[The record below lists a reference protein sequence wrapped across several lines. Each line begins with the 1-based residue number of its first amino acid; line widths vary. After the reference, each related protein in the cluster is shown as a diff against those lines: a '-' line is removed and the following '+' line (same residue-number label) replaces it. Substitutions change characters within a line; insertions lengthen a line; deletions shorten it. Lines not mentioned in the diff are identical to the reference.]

1 MDDWCDEIVIRFAV
15 QALIGAVGVDVL
27 SSWVP
32 TVLSGATAGDEEGE
46 PHHHESGDGEDAM
59 QTGEEDDAEM
69 MLGNEEN
76 GEGEQSSAR
85 DRPFSLVAAFRQYQ
99 DDESIRAL
107 FPPVGAADRESY
119 TKRAVQLLSQLC
131 LVELSVLGAF
141 SQLYAAWKYGIDSGG
156 GGVVAEDSAAAAQ
169 VADGAAGAEDGME
182 APAEDVAAPSDD
194 ATGEAADKT
203 ESGEGNIVAP
213 TAGELSRRIFV
224 RHLSFYDDK
233 SIRGDHR

>member
-1 MDDWCDEIVIRFAV
+1 VDDWCDEIVIRFAV

-32 TVLSGATAGDEEGE
+32 TVPSGVPAGDEGGE
-46 PHHHESGDGEDAM
+46 PQHHE
-59 QTGEEDDAEM
+59 TGEEEDAVQMGEEGDAEM
-69 MLGNEEN
+69 VLSDEED
-76 GEGEQSSAR
+76 GEGEQITAG
-85 DRPFSLVAAFRQYQ
+85 DRPFSLVASFRQYQ
-99 DDESIRAL
+99 EDESIRAL
-107 FPPVGAADRESY
+107 FPSVGAADRESY

-141 SQLYAAWKYGIDSGG
+141 SQLYAAWKYGIDCGG
-156 GGVVAEDSAAAAQ
+156 GGVVAEDIASAAL

-194 ATGEAADKT
+194 AIGEAADKT

-213 TAGELSRRIFV
+213 TAGELSLGVFV
-224 RHLSFYDDK
+224 RHLSFSDDK
-233 SIRGDHR
+233 GIRGDHR